1 MAEKYHEATEDEDGH
16 GGVMAAAPSLCY
28 CVHKEIEQS
37 EEIMTVAVEVK
48 GQRPKA
54 AVVATTAAA
63 AFFESP
69 RGGGGAASISNEDTD
84 PAKGNRGK
92 GDRIME
98 RSIFLPDSERRIT
111 AASSAAINSPPSPP
125 PPSPSPPPPQAA
137 APSLVVQVMPP
148 TPTSEPRT
156 PPATPS
162 LSSSSE
168 SSEWPT
174 GRRGPKDL
182 ATKASKSPN
191 ITFTPS
197 NAEVT
202 EQQDCSSKRRSII
215 PKLTLPLIQ
224 LSTEED
230 QDQDD
235 ANQPLEPKVDEEAE
249 PDQEGGK
256 RPGGSRG
263 RKRRKSLANLLF
275 AGGGGKGRAGE
286 ESQQLS
292 TPTIEAPQ
300 GQRLHFRRVSEVFS
314 LGGLGVGGGG
324 GQRRDSKSACVS
336 PAVTPAD
343 CTGGLSIRNLFPYR
357 HGVFELESDRG
368 TLVPSPK
375 FSTADLGKV

>member
-1 MAEKYHEATEDEDGH
+1 MAEKCHEATAEDEDG

-54 AVVATTAAA
+54 AVVATAAKA

-69 RGGGGAASISNEDTD
+69 HGGAASISNEDTD

-111 AASSAAINSPPSPP
+111 AASSAAINSPPSS
-125 PPSPSPPPPQAA
+125 PPSPSPPPPQVAA

-174 GRRGPKDL
+174 GHRGPKDL

-197 NAEVT
+197 NAEVI
-202 EQQDCSSKRRSII
+202 EQQEDCSSKRRSII

-235 ANQPLEPKVDEEAE
+235 ANQPPEPKADEEAE
-249 PDQEGGK
+249 ADQEGGK

-275 AGGGGKGRAGE
+275 AGGGKGRAGE

-314 LGGLGVGGGG
+314 LGGLGVGGGGG

-368 TLVPSPK
+368 TLSPN
-375 FSTADLGKV
+375 SLYLDS

>member
-1 MAEKYHEATEDEDGH
+1 
-16 GGVMAAAPSLCY
+16 MAAAPSLCY

-54 AVVATTAAA
+54 A

-69 RGGGGAASISNEDTD
+69 RGGGGGGGAASISNEDTD
-84 PAKGNRGK
+84 PARGNRGK

-98 RSIFLPDSERRIT
+98 RSIFPPDSERRIT

-125 PPSPSPPPPQAA
+125 SPSPSPPPPPQAA

-162 LSSSSE
+162 QPSSQA
-168 SSEWPT
+168 SEWP
-174 GRRGPKDL
+174 
-182 ATKASKSPN
+182 TKASKSPN

-197 NAEVT
+197 NAEVI
-202 EQQDCSSKRRSII
+202 EQQQEDCSSKRRSII

-230 QDQDD
+230 QDHDD
-235 ANQPLEPKVDEEAE
+235 ANQPSEPKADEDAE
-249 PDQEGGK
+249 GEK
-256 RPGGSRG
+256 RPGGRG

-275 AGGGGKGRAGE
+275 AGGGGKGRGAAGE

-324 GQRRDSKSACVS
+324 GGNHRRDSKSACVS

-357 HGVFELESDRG
+357 HGVFGLESGRG
-368 TLVPSPK
+368 TFVLWRNCDHGK
-375 FSTADLGKV
+375 ILLGS